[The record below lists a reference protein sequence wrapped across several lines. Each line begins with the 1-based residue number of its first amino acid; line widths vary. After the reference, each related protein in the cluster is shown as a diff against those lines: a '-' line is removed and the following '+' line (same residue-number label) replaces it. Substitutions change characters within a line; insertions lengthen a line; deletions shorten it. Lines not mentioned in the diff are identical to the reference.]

1 MLIKTSGID
10 PLRFYDVFEILSLPV
25 QKMPD
30 LVLNVD
36 ARKQPELHTWTPSS
50 SNHYALLVQPSSTP
64 SLEISNWTKNM
75 LLVSNDI

>member
-1 MLIKTSGID
+1 MRD
-10 PLRFYDVFEILSLPV
+10 PKLAHILVEILSLPV

-50 SNHYALLVQPSSTP
+50 SNHYALPVQPSSTP
-64 SLEISNWTKNM
+64 SLEITNWTKNM